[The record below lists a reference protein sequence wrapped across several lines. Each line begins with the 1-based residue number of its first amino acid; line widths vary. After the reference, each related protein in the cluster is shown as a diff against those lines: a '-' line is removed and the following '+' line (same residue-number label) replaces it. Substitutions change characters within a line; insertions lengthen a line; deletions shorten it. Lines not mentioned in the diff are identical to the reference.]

1 MAAKTVTRSIKKKQ
15 NNNNKKQSCTF
26 VEQVML
32 SGAHYHYPKAE
43 IMFVIIV
50 CKAIK
55 FSSLV
60 AQ

>member
-1 MAAKTVTRSIKKKQ
+1 
-15 NNNNKKQSCTF
+15 
-26 VEQVML
+26 ML

-55 FSSLV
+55 LSSLV
-60 AQ
+60 AE